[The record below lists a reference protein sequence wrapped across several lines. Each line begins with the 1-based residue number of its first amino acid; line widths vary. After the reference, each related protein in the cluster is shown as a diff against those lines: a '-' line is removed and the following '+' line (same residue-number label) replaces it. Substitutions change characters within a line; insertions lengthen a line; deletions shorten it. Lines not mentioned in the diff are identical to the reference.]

1 MGILSLARHTSG
13 ERTRPRVRVA
23 ATRRNE
29 LSTIVDRSAEVRDGE
44 VAVARTR
51 VACAPRILAA
61 VVLCLVIGFCSA
73 PLAVRSCYAAPL
85 DEIVVSVADQELA
98 LLKRG
103 KVVKRFPISTSKFGT
118 GDAVGSYRTPLGE
131 TFVSAKIGDGLPAGA
146 VIKNR
151 NATGEIVQPNTPG
164 RDTIVSRVIWLRG
177 MDGTTA
183 NTRERCIY
191 IHGTAEEKRIGR
203 RASFGCIRMRSKDVI
218 ELYRL
223 VHIGTHVRI
232 SEKPLSN
239 FLPPEE
245 PSLLARAD

>member
-1 MGILSLARHTSG
+1 MLTLSRQSLLICIALALLG
-13 ERTRPRVRVA
+13 APALTRSV
-23 ATRRNE
+23 
-29 LSTIVDRSAEVRDGE
+29 
-44 VAVARTR
+44 
-51 VACAPRILAA
+51 
-61 VVLCLVIGFCSA
+61 
-73 PLAVRSCYAAPL
+73 YAAPL
-85 DEIVVSVADQELA
+85 DEILVSVADQELA
-98 LLKRG
+98 FLKRG
-103 KVVKRFPISTSKFGT
+103 KLVKRFRISTSKFGT

-151 NATGEIVQPNTPG
+151 NATGEIVQPNASG
-164 RDTIVSRVIWLRG
+164 RDTIVSRIIWLRG

-191 IHGTAEEKRIGR
+191 IHGTAEERRIGR
-203 RASFGCIRMRSKDVI
+203 RASYGCIRMRSKDVI

-232 SEKPLSN
+232 SEKPLSD

-245 PSLLARAD
+245 PTLLARAD

>member
-1 MGILSLARHTSG
+1 MIIFSRRPLRTCLA
-13 ERTRPRVRVA
+13 
-23 ATRRNE
+23 
-29 LSTIVDRSAEVRDGE
+29 
-44 VAVARTR
+44 
-51 VACAPRILAA
+51 LA
-61 VVLCLVIGFCSA
+61 LLSA
-73 PLAVRSCYAAPL
+73 PAITQNVFAAPL

-103 KVVKRFPISTSKFGT
+103 KLVKRFPISTSKFGT
-118 GDAVGSYRTPLGE
+118 GDVVGSYRTPLGE

-151 NATGEIVQPNTPG
+151 NATGEIVPPNAPG

-183 NTRERCIY
+183 NTRARCIY
-191 IHGTAEEKRIGR
+191 IHGTAEERRIGR
-203 RASFGCIRMRSKDVI
+203 RASYGCIRMRSSDVI

-223 VHIGTHVRI
+223 IHIGTHVRI

>member
-1 MGILSLARHTSG
+1 MRAFLAG
-13 ERTRPRVRVA
+13 LALVLIGLQGA
-23 ATRRNE
+23 ATN
-29 LSTIVDRSAEVRDGE
+29 
-44 VAVARTR
+44 
-51 VACAPRILAA
+51 CLAA
-61 VVLCLVIGFCSA
+61 GFA
-73 PLAVRSCYAAPL
+73 P
-85 DEIVVSVADQELA
+85 EIVVSVADQELA
-98 LLKRG
+98 LIARG
-103 KVVKRFPISTSKFGT
+103 KVVKRFPVSTSKFGT

-151 NATGEIVQPNTPG
+151 NATGEIVKPNAPG

-203 RASFGCIRMRSKDVI
+203 RASFGCVRMRSKDVI
-218 ELYRL
+218 ALYHL
-223 VHIGTHVRI
+223 IHIGTHVRI
-232 SEKPLSN
+232 SAKPLHE

-245 PSLLARAD
+245 PTLLARAD

>member
-1 MGILSLARHTSG
+1 MTGVSRRSIAFLGAAFLLIIPAAQG
-13 ERTRPRVRVA
+13 AGTRP
-23 ATRRNE
+23 
-29 LSTIVDRSAEVRDGE
+29 
-44 VAVARTR
+44 
-51 VACAPRILAA
+51 
-61 VVLCLVIGFCSA
+61 
-73 PLAVRSCYAAPL
+73 
-85 DEIVVSVADQELA
+85 EIIVSVADQELA
-98 LLKRG
+98 FVAWGR
-103 KVVKRFPISTSKFGT
+103 VVRRFRISTSKFGT

-151 NATGEIVQPNTPG
+151 NATGEIVQANAPG
-164 RDTIVSRVIWLRG
+164 RDAIVSRVIWLRG

-183 NTRERCIY
+183 NTRDRCIY
-191 IHGTAEEKRIGR
+191 IHGTAEEQRVGR

-218 ELYRL
+218 ALYGL

-232 SEKPLSN
+232 SEKPLAA

>member
-1 MGILSLARHTSG
+1 M
-13 ERTRPRVRVA
+13 
-23 ATRRNE
+23 RR
-29 LSTIVDRSAEVRDGE
+29 
-44 VAVARTR
+44 
-51 VACAPRILAA
+51 
-61 VVLCLVIGFCSA
+61 F
-73 PLAVRSCYAAPL
+73 LAVGFALRLWSVSSSVSAAGFAP
-85 DEIVVSVADQELA
+85 EIVVSVADQVA
-98 LLKRG
+98 LIARG

-151 NATGEIVQPNTPG
+151 NATGEIVKANAPG
-164 RDTIVSRVIWLRG
+164 RDAIVSRVIWLRG

-183 NTRERCIY
+183 NTRDRCIY

-218 ELYRL
+218 ALYSL

-232 SEKPLSN
+232 SPKPLQD
-239 FLPPEE
+239 FLPPAE

>member
-1 MGILSLARHTSG
+1 MAL
-13 ERTRPRVRVA
+13 
-23 ATRRNE
+23 
-29 LSTIVDRSAEVRDGE
+29 
-44 VAVARTR
+44 
-51 VACAPRILAA
+51 
-61 VVLCLVIGFCSA
+61 VLIGFEGA
-73 PLAVRSCYAAPL
+73 PTVCRAGGFAS
-85 DEIVVSVADQELA
+85 EIVVSVADQELA
-98 LLKRG
+98 LIARG

-131 TFVSAKIGDGLPAGA
+131 TFVSAKIGDGLPPGA

-151 NATGEIVQPNTPG
+151 NATGEIVKANTPG
-164 RDTIVSRVIWLRG
+164 RDAIVSRVIWLRG

-183 NTRERCIY
+183 NTRDRCIY
-191 IHGTAEEKRIGR
+191 IHGTAEEQRIGR

-218 ELYRL
+218 VLYHL

-232 SEKPLSN
+232 SAKPLHD